1 MPRTARRRSDHQPK
15 WATTKWVAAL
25 HREMQTLIGQQLKAR
40 YAPPQELSSDMTALL
55 MRIDEQGSVKA

>member
-1 MPRTARRRSDHQPK
+1 
-15 WATTKWVAAL
+15 L

>member
-1 MPRTARRRSDHQPK
+1 MPRTARHQSDHQPK

-40 YAPPQELSSDMTALL
+40 YALPQELSSDMTALL
-55 MRIDEQGSVKA
+55 MRIDEQHGVKA